1 MSDSKNLN
9 CKAILGP
16 TNTGKTFYA
25 VERML
30 SYKSGIIGVPL
41 RLLAREIYDKIVEI
55 RGVDLCALNTGEE
68 KIIGEKARY
77 WVCTTEAMVLDK
89 SYEFLAVDEIQLC
102 ADEERGHIFTER
114 LLKARGTFE
123 TVFLG
128 SLVMKRII
136 RKIIPEVQFLNKER
150 FSSLSYIGKKNI
162 SKIGPRSAVV
172 DFSVERVYQLA
183 EQLRFTKGGAAVV
196 LGALSPKTRNAQ
208 VELYQSGDV
217 DYLVATDAIGMGLNL
232 NINNVFFASKRK
244 FDGHKIRDL
253 NVLELAQIAGRA
265 GRHLQDGFFG
275 ETGNLKEIDEKIV
288 YNIENNIFPIQEK
301 LKWRNSCLDYSSV
314 ASLIQ
319 SLDKNINSSHLEK
332 VKDVTDVATLKFLYK
347 SYVSDFQKFSDYDVQ
362 LLWKICQIP
371 DFRKVSTQD
380 HADIILKLFS
390 FIRNTATIPESWF
403 AKEIRRLDDDQG
415 DIDTLSKRLSFIRTW
430 CFVANRGDWMEN
442 SMSWRNAARDIE
454 DKLSESLHV
463 KLTQRFVDLRRSVL
477 VKRGMT
483 QKENYANFVV
493 KNDGSIYIE
502 DHLFGV
508 VEGFNFTLSGNETF
522 ADKKKLMQGFRPFLQ
537 QHLKTVVEKFY
548 SAPDT
553 EIDLSVD
560 GDFSW
565 NGARVGVLAKGANVY
580 SPGVKV
586 TNFEELDIDQQ
597 KKIEKKLTIFLQK
610 KTETLIVNLL
620 RLKSSNGFEGL
631 ARGFIHKYLESLGVI
646 PKAQVLEEFKEI
658 DSASK
663 LKFKEFGV
671 RFGYKVIY
679 DGLVLKPEATKLRLA
694 LFNAFHRD
702 ELERFI
708 PPPGLITIPFNKN
721 ISKAQYMVAG
731 FFVAGDKIIRV
742 DMLERLFFM
751 LKKFD
756 QNNWFE
762 PNASMLSITGLGL
775 KDFSD
780 LMKRLGF
787 ISKTE
792 KIFVDSHEEK
802 IKPNDDPAKKEVS
815 LTYEEEGE
823 KLRVFIRKERRLR
836 NEKEKSKKTFPYK
849 KKKGIGVIDKN
860 KSIINRKSIDPDG
873 PFASLKMLLKN

>member
-9 CKAILGP
+9 CKAVLGP

-55 RGVDLCALNTGEE
+55 RGTDFCALNTGEE
-68 KIIGEKARY
+68 KIIGEKAKY
-77 WVCTTEAMVLDK
+77 WVCTTEAMPLDK

-114 LLKARGTFE
+114 LIKARGTLE

-128 SLVMKRII
+128 SLVMKKII
-136 RKIIPEVQFLNKER
+136 RKIIPEAQFLNKER

-162 SKIGPRSAVV
+162 SKIGPRSAIV
-172 DFSVERVYQLA
+172 DFSVDRVYELA
-183 EQLRFTKGGAAVV
+183 EQLRFAKGGAAVV

-217 DYLVATDAIGMGLNL
+217 DHLVATDAIGMGLNL
-232 NINNVFFASKRK
+232 NINNVFFASNRK
-244 FDGHKIRDL
+244 FDGHKIREL
-253 NVLELAQIAGRA
+253 NLLELAQIAGRA

-275 ETGNLKEIDEKIV
+275 ETGKLKEIDKKV
-288 YNIENNIFPIQEK
+288 VDNIENNIFPTQEK
-301 LKWRNSCLDYSSV
+301 IKWRNSCLDYSS
-314 ASLIQ
+314 AAALIQ

-347 SYVSDFQKFSDYDVQ
+347 SSSFDFQTFSDHDVQ
-362 LLWKICQIP
+362 LLWKVCQIP
-371 DFRKVSTQD
+371 DFRKVSNQD
-380 HADIILKLFS
+380 HADIIVKLFS
-390 FIRNTATIPESWF
+390 FIRDTGTIPDSWF
-403 AKEIRRLDDDQG
+403 AKEIKRLDDNQG

-430 CFVANRGDWMEN
+430 CFVANRGDWIED
-442 SMSWRNAARDIE
+442 SKGWRNATREVE
-454 DKLSESLHV
+454 DNLSESLHV

-483 QKENYANFVV
+483 QKENYQNFIV

-508 VEGFNFTLSGNETF
+508 LEGFNFILSGSETF
-522 ADKKKLMQGFRPFLQ
+522 EDKKKLMQGFRPFLQ
-537 QHLKTVVEKFY
+537 QHLRVLVEKFY
-548 SAPDT
+548 SAPDR
-553 EIDLSVD
+553 EIDLSVN
-560 GDFSW
+560 GEFSW
-565 NGARVGVLAKGANVY
+565 NGGRVGVLEKGNNVY
-580 SPGVKV
+580 SPMVKAI
-586 TNFEELDIDQQ
+586 NFDELDIKQQ
-597 KKIEKKLTIFLQK
+597 KKIEKKLTIFLQE
-610 KTETLIVNLL
+610 KTGTLIENLL
-620 RLKSSNGFEGL
+620 RLKASNSFGGL
-631 ARGFIHKYLESLGVI
+631 ARGFTHKYLENLGVI
-646 PKAQVLEEFKEI
+646 PKAQVLEEFKTI
-658 DSASK
+658 DSELK

-679 DGLVLKPEATKLRLA
+679 DGLGLKPESTKLRLA
-694 LFNAFHRD
+694 LFNAYNKG
-702 ELERFI
+702 ELKMFI
-708 PPPGLITIPFNKN
+708 PPPGLITIPYNKN

-731 FFVAGDKIIRV
+731 FFIAGDKVIRV

-756 QNNWFE
+756 QHDWFE
-762 PNASMLSITGLGL
+762 PNASMLSIMGVGL

-780 LMKRLGF
+780 LMKSLGF
-787 ISKTE
+787 ESKTE
-792 KIFVDSHEEK
+792 KILLDSDEKNMKVTDDTRDEE
-802 IKPNDDPAKKEVS
+802 IS

-823 KLRVFIRKERRLR
+823 KLRVFIRKEKRLR
-836 NEKEKSKKTFPYK
+836 NEKEKNKKTFPLNK
-849 KKKGIGVIDKN
+849 KKRLRVNEKS
-860 KSIINRKSIDPDG
+860 KSIINRKSIDPDS